1 MNRFFR
7 ILSLAACCALCLTAV
22 AIAAQGKPDVT
33 GWEKGSAYDK
43 FYDPK
48 EADSFKGRVED
59 IIDITPM
66 PGMAKGVGI
75 VVRDKKD
82 NKVETVHL
90 GPKDFVDLA
99 SIGLKKGDSV
109 KVTGVWATIGGKE
122 VVIASKIKKDET
134 MSLKVRRSRDGMP
147 WWSMPEDE
155 LAKEKKAAADD

>member
-7 ILSLAACCALCLTAV
+7 TLSLAACAALCLAAV
-22 AIAAQGKPDVT
+22 AMAAQGKPDVT

-43 FYDPK
+43 FYDAK
-48 EADSFKGRVED
+48 EADAFKGRVED
-59 IIDITPM
+59 IIEITPM

-82 NKVETVHL
+82 NKSETVHL

-99 SIGLKKGDSV
+99 AIGLKKGDSV

-122 VVIASKIKKDET
+122 VVIASKVKKDET
-134 MSLKVRRSRDGMP
+134 MSLKVRRTRDGMP
-147 WWSMPEDE
+147 WWSMSEDE
-155 LAKEKKAAADD
+155 LAKEKKAAGDE